1 MSSVANAGPT
11 IRVTALHALA
21 SCERLFY
28 LESVPKPSLSVLGFL
43 ADSVRCEPPQSPLSG
58 GRRNGANPLSPPY
71 QGEVET
77 GLRRAANT
85 WP

>member
-28 LESVPKPSLSVLGFL
+28 LESVPKPSLCAWLPGRW
-43 ADSVRCEPPQSPLSG
+43 VRCCVWCEPPQSPLSG
-58 GRRNGANPLSPPY
+58 GRRNGVNPLSPPC
-71 QGEVET
+71 QGEGET
-77 GLRRAANT
+77 V
-85 WP
+85 